1 MGTYAANL
9 FDAIRA
15 TRPDVQID
23 LFSDTPLSERAV
35 RRGLHAQTLALSRG
49 YRWQLWERL
58 VLPWHARR
66 VRADLLHS
74 LANTTPS
81 SSVIPRVVTVHDV
94 IPYLPQ
100 MAEEPARGR
109 YWLRTIPHAIR
120 TAAAVITDSRA
131 SQADIARIFGVRPE
145 QIDVVPLAVGDDVAR
160 VEDVR
165 PLLAALDVRLPYVLA
180 LGATAPRKNTFGI
193 LRVFAHAARVD
204 ADLQLVLTGVGRHL
218 RPRVDAAISELGIPA
233 GRVRLLDFVE
243 SEQRNALYSGA
254 SVFLFLS
261 LYEGFGLP
269 ILEAMRC
276 GALVICSTRT
286 SCPEVAG
293 KAALLVDP
301 DDEPAVADTLLALA
315 GASDSERRARQSV
328 AWAHE
333 RQFTWTQTAEKTL
346 SVYDRVAG

>member
-1 MGTYAANL
+1 MGTYAASL

-15 TRPDVQID
+15 ARPDVQIH
-23 LFSDTPLSERAV
+23 LVSDKPLSESAA
-35 RRGLHAQTLALSRG
+35 RRGLHAQTIGLSRG
-49 YRWQLWERL
+49 YRWQLWERV
-58 VLPWHARR
+58 VLPWHAKR
-66 VRADLLHS
+66 VRADVLHS

-81 SSVIPRVVTVHDV
+81 SSAIPRVVTVHDV
-94 IPYLPQ
+94 IPYLPE
-100 MAEEPARGR
+100 MAGEPARGR
-109 YWLRTIPHAIR
+109 YWLQTIPHAIR

-131 SQADIARIFGVRPE
+131 SRTDIVRIFGVQPE
-145 QIDVVPLAVGDDVAR
+145 RIDVVPLAVGDDVAR

-165 PLLAALDVRLPYVLA
+165 PMLAALDIRPPYVLA
-180 LGATAPRKNTFGI
+180 LGAMAPRKNTFGV

-204 ADLQLVLTGVGRHL
+204 ADLQLVLTGIGRHL
-218 RPRVDAAISELGIPA
+218 RPRVVAAISELGIPM
-233 GRVRLLDFVE
+233 GRVRLLDYVE

-293 KAALLVDP
+293 TAAVLVDP
-301 DDEPAVADTLLALA
+301 DDEPAVADTLLALV
-315 GASDSERRARQSV
+315 GASDAERRARQSL

-333 RQFTWTQTAEKTL
+333 HQFTWQQTAEKTL
-346 SVYDRVAG
+346 SVYDRVTG